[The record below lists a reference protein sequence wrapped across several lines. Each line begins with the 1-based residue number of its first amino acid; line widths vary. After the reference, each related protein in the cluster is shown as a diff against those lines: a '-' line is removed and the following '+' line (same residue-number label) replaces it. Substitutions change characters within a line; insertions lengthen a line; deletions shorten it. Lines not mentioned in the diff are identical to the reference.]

1 MWYRI
6 AKEQDPTSPFDVEG
20 ATPEQIL
27 EMEKR
32 NYPEPLQTLNESFD
46 PYEPIEVQGREY
58 LREEGLSRIIS
69 RGDYPYWYYILEVKD
84 NKKKVGLEDLSI
96 LDTRYAP
103 QCLRSLI
110 SELKKLNGYTFTAAL
125 RENTSWPLLLRVLN
139 SRDIIIPI
147 EKSPTTKS
155 PVKKVIRDETGR
167 ITGLK
172 TETYEWGGETFHEFK
187 GRINFD

>member
-27 EMEKR
+27 EMER
-32 NYPEPLQTLNESFD
+32 QNYPEPLQTLNESFD

-69 RGDYPYWYYILEVKD
+69 RGDYPNWYYILEVKD

-96 LDTRYAP
+96 LDTQYAP

-125 RENTSWPLLLRVLN
+125 RENTSWPLLLRVLK